1 MFKLLKTK
9 IDWIDE
15 IGSWSGVIAALLIAS
30 HIGAAGISFFIF
42 LLSCSCYIYIAHVK
56 NLSGMKRMNV
66 IFFFVNSWGIWRW
79 VIQPWLGI

>member
-1 MFKLLKTK
+1 MFKLPKTK

-30 HIGAAGISFFIF
+30 NIGAEGFAFPIF
-42 LLSCSCYIYIAHVK
+42 LLSCGSYIYIARVK
-56 NLSGMKRMNV
+56 NLSGMTRMNV
-66 IFFFVNSWGIWRW
+66 IFFFINLWGVWRW